1 MSDYYYLKRTVT
13 QTIKTP
19 ISSFSSRYLNEQ
31 DLFCLNNCRYSNP
44 CSGFL
49 NLLLTENFIS
59 VMAGYQMRSILKQLP
74 NIITPYYY
82 SQQISQPQICIFR
95 CVLNRNVFGR
105 KSSPRELSKNQCIIY
120 RYHVFRRH
128 LALISQGC

>member
-31 DLFCLNNCRYSNP
+31 DLFCLDNCRYSNP

-59 VMAGYQMRSILKQLP
+59 VMAA
-74 NIITPYYY
+74 YYY

-95 CVLNRNVFGR
+95 CVFKSQLNRNVFGR